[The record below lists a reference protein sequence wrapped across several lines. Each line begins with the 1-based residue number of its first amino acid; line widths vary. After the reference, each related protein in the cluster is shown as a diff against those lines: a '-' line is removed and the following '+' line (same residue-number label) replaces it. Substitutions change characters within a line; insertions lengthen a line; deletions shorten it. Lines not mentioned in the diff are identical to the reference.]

1 METEPRNNMNTP
13 SPLVPQGTFPDSR
26 GKSQIR
32 LAVFTILALHGV
44 LLSTLLIFG
53 CKKAPDQ
60 TADADPSA
68 ILTPTNTDIFAPPPP
83 PTMALAPTTASEVP
97 VPPPAGIPATVMDT
111 QTPAT
116 AVTSFVS
123 TPAATTSP
131 PPIADTQREHVVLRG
146 ESFYVLAKKYG
157 VTMKAIADANPG
169 VDSARLKIGQKL
181 VIPAPT
187 PANAIETTANGVQ
200 MTSSGDKMH
209 VVKAGENLTV
219 IARRHGVK
227 VSDIQTANNLRT
239 TQIRVGQKLRI
250 PSVAGAPDVIPPLTP
265 TSAGAPGT
273 TGAVPQ

>member
-60 TADADPSA
+60 TASADGGG

-83 PTMALAPTTASEVP
+83 PMPLTPTVVGETATPAPAPTTSTVADTH
-97 VPPPAGIPATVMDT
+97 AAAT
-111 QTPAT
+111 P
-116 AVTSFVS
+116 VTSL
-123 TPAATTSP
+123 PAATTSP
-131 PPIADTQREHVVLRG
+131 PPALDAQREHVVLRG
-146 ESFYVLAKKYG
+146 ESFYVLAKKYS
-157 VTMKAIADANPG
+157 VSMKAIADANPG

-187 PANAIETTANGVQ
+187 PANSIETTANGVQ
-200 MTSSGDKMH
+200 LTSSGEKMH

-227 VSDIQTANNLRT
+227 VSDIQTANSLRT

-250 PSVAGAPDVIPPLTP
+250 PSGGTPDAIPPLTP
-265 TSAGAPGT
+265 ASAGAPGT
-273 TGAVPQ
+273 ASAVPQ